1 MVRSTR
7 KTRSSRQ
14 FETRSYARSPVDLVS
29 SLFADTHHENCSSF
43 STQRFVSTTPVGCG
57 RAERRRGSLLRGFRV
72 RSSLRRVRGTRERR
86 CGRLHELA
94 RVRLHVPA
102 GVQRRLHGIRD
113 ELVLRGHAHRGDV
126 LRGQR
131 RGVHSDRRRL
141 GRRRGSALPL
151 N

>member
-72 RSSLRRVRGTRERR
+72 RSSFKLRRVRGTRERR

-102 GVQRRLHGIRD
+102 DVQRRLHGIRD
-113 ELVLRGHAHRGDV
+113 ERVYRDRAQPGDV
-126 LRGQR
+126 QRELMRRVRGTRER
-131 RGVHSDRRRL
+131 RCG
-141 GRRRGSALPL
+141 
-151 N
+151 